1 MIVTES
7 KEYNVVLGNEY
18 LDQVQATIDYY
29 GEYMSIGIT
38 DQIEYIPISCK
49 QRIEDPNTIY
59 LINFK
64 DYHSNQELELELEDD
79 NEPTAP
85 TYTTI
90 QVGNTFAQF
99 EEQLIA
105 NVKIKNADNP
115 LNPPPPDIFKL
126 IQPEIIEIKDKK
138 KEDQKVSIPIS
149 ENKSTFIGH
158 TLDND
163 QKQIITQLL
172 YDNADIFATEFA
184 ELKKTNVVYHT
195 INTGESYPI
204 KQRAYRVS
212 LVEQKHI
219 EKEIAKMEKD
229 GIIRKSK
236 SL

>member
-1 MIVTES
+1 MIVTKS
-7 KEYNVVLGNEY
+7 KKYNVVLGNKY

-59 LINFK
+59 PINFK

-79 NEPTAP
+79 NKPTAP

-105 NVKIKNADNP
+105 NVKIENADNP

-126 IQPEIIEIKDKK
+126 IQ
-138 KEDQKVSIPIS
+138 
-149 ENKSTFIGH
+149 
-158 TLDND
+158 
-163 QKQIITQLL
+163 
-172 YDNADIFATEFA
+172 
-184 ELKKTNVVYHT
+184 
-195 INTGESYPI
+195 
-204 KQRAYRVS
+204 
-212 LVEQKHI
+212 
-219 EKEIAKMEKD
+219 
-229 GIIRKSK
+229 
-236 SL
+236 